1 MNKRKRARM
10 SIYVS
15 LCLYMEE
22 ECITHWG
29 VCVLQNCGFIKK
41 KKKSDHSSNLSFR
54 NENVNACTVEW
65 SDGAIAQRG

>member
-41 KKKSDHSSNLSFR
+41 KKSLI
-54 NENVNACTVEW
+54 TVVTSVLEMKM
-65 SDGAIAQRG
+65 